1 MKNKEVKPKLTIIIP
16 CFNEAPSLPDLI
28 EKCKEIVAQN
38 PVKFIFVDNG
48 SKDDTREVFSFLLH
62 NEPNLMV
69 VLIPENQGY
78 GGGILAGLGNAKSEY
93 IGWTHAD
100 LQTDPADVVK
110 ALKILEDPNTPRN
123 VLIKGHRIGRSMS
136 NIFFTFGMS
145 LFETLL
151 FRTSIR
157 DVNAQPTI
165 FRRDFFLQW
174 DGAPTDFALDLYA
187 YATAK
192 TMGLQVRRF
201 PVPFIAREHGESN
214 WNVGWR
220 SRYKFI
226 ARTIKFSFAL
236 RKGV

>member
-1 MKNKEVKPKLTIIIP
+1 MKIDEVAPKLTIVIP
-16 CFNEAPSLPDLI
+16 CFNEARSLANLV
-28 EKCKEIVAQN
+28 EKCKKIVSEQA
-38 PVKFIFVDNG
+38 VEFIFVDNG
-48 SKDDTREVFSFLLH
+48 SRDNTQELLH
-62 NEPNLMV
+62 SLLKNESKLKMILLPD
-69 VLIPENQGY
+69 NQGY
-78 GGGILAGLGNAKSEY
+78 GGGILAGLANAKSEF

-110 ALKILEDPNTPRN
+110 ALKILENSNTPQN
-123 VLIKGHRIGRSMS
+123 VLIKGHRIGRPMS
-136 NIFFTFGMS
+136 SIFFTFGMS

-151 FRTSIR
+151 FHTSIR

-165 FRRDFFLQW
+165 FRRDFFLKW
-174 DGAPTDFALDLYA
+174 KDAPTDFALDLYA

-192 TMGLQVRRF
+192 TMGIPVKRF

-226 ARTIKFSFAL
+226 VRTVKFSLAL